1 MRWLPTYSPVTAGDN
16 ENRAARLVTTN
27 ELRNLWGE
35 GGGSQNITF
44 YYRRKGG
51 GGVLTKG
58 CTKLFLAGNQ
68 INLTMNWLLD
78 FMRVFLLKVMNNA
91 FGFFLIVNYG
101 YSSTD

>member
-1 MRWLPTYSPVTAGDN
+1 MAGWLFSLDVNWLPNLCLAGNPVTRIPDF
-16 ENRAARLVTTN
+16 VQP
-27 ELRNLWGE
+27 
-35 GGGSQNITF
+35 SQ
-44 YYRRKGG
+44 
-51 GGVLTKG
+51 G

-91 FGFFLIVNYG
+91 FGFFLIVNHG